1 MTKRRQALCSRE
13 PLATCV
19 FLSLI
24 LVFLFAL
31 PSSLIAI
38 DKTKSRP
45 DGQGGASVGMPVN
58 LPDGRVYDKVFG
70 PTGNTQQTM
79 EGTGGALLNSLM
91 PSALP
96 QFAFDG
102 GTGAAQ
108 ESAPETVGAAPPMP
122 DQTDTPD
129 TSRVNSAPPEASQ
142 ADQTYPV
149 LPLTVVPK
157 PDSFPLASL
166 KAPDANQRIAV
177 LALALALLS
186 AVTFFL
192 WRHHRRDYASPRR
205 IGRRI

>member
-1 MTKRRQALCSRE
+1 MIKRRQALCSRE
-13 PLATCV
+13 PLATSV

-38 DKTKSRP
+38 DQTKSRP
-45 DGQGGASVGMPVN
+45 DGQGVASVDMPVN
-58 LPDGRVYDKVFG
+58 LPDGWVYDKVFG

-79 EGTGGALLNSLM
+79 KGAGGGLLNSLM

-108 ESAPETVGAAPPMP
+108 ESAPGAARPMP

-129 TSRVNSAPPEASQ
+129 TPRVNSAASEASQ

-149 LPLTVVPK
+149 LPLTVVPN

-166 KAPDANQRIAV
+166 KAPGANQRIAV
-177 LALALALLS
+177 LALVLALLS